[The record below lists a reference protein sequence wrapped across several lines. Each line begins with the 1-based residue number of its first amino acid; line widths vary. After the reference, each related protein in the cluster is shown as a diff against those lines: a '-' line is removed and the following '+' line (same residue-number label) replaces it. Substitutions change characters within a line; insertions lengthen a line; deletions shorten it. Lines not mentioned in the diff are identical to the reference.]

1 MKRIAIFSVKY
12 SANLGDGLLSECLER
27 EILRQRPGTRIVP
40 LDLAGRTGY
49 GTGSRHRGKML
60 RVLEAMPGPV
70 RQLAAAQMLGMLV
83 RHRLRPRWR
92 RALAKVE
99 GVILG
104 GGNLI
109 ADADLNFPFK
119 VNGALGE
126 AARRALPSAVFA
138 AGVSDNWTRRGH
150 RLFVDAFRRS
160 RLVRATVRDQRS
172 IAVWNRRLRPE
183 QVPPA
188 ALARDPG
195 VLTADHFP
203 ARPNEGYIALGLT
216 DPILLQ
222 YHATGPSDFLS
233 LDDWLAEMVAALREL
248 GRPIRLFTNGS
259 PEDRDYLERLAPRL
273 QEAAPGLVT
282 VEPAF
287 ADPDAFAGFVSASA
301 FLMAHRMH
309 ACIAAWSYRVPHVGF
324 SWDIKL
330 NSFFEGV
337 GRGEWVVDPAE
348 LDPAEMLALVRK
360 GLEEGVDA
368 AAHERI
374 VAEARR
380 DVGGILGALEAAV
393 ATTPAAS
400 RVPAVAQEPGDSR
413 A

>member
-27 EILRQRPGTRIVP
+27 EILRQRPDTHIVP
-40 LDLAGRTGY
+40 LDLAGRSGY
-49 GTGSRHRGKML
+49 GTGSRHRGKVL
-60 RVLEAMPGPV
+60 RVLEALPGPV
-70 RQLAAAQMLGMLV
+70 RRLAVAQMLGMLV
-83 RHRLRPRWR
+83 RSRLRPRWR
-92 RALAKVE
+92 RALARVD
-99 GVILG
+99 GAILG

-119 VNGALGE
+119 VNAALGE
-126 AARRALPSAVFA
+126 TARRSLPVAVFA
-138 AGVSDNWTRRGH
+138 VGVSDNWTRRGH
-150 RLFVDAFRRS
+150 RLFADAFRRS
-160 RLVRATVRDQRS
+160 RMVRATVRDERS
-172 IAVWNRRLRPE
+172 RSVWNRRLRPE
-183 QVPPA
+183 EVPPA
-188 ALARDPG
+188 SLARDPG

-203 ARPNEGYIALGLT
+203 ARANAGYIALGLT
-216 DPILLQ
+216 DPVLLQ

-233 LDDWLAEMVAALREL
+233 LDDWLVEVVAALRAL

-259 PEDRDYLERLAPRL
+259 PEDRDYLERLTPRL
-273 QEAAPGLVT
+273 QEAAPGLVAA
-282 VEPAF
+282 EPAF

-330 NSFFEGV
+330 NSFFESV

-348 LDPAEMLALVRK
+348 LEPAALLALVAR
-360 GLEEGVDA
+360 GLGEGIDEAGHARV
-368 AAHERI
+368 

-380 DVGGILGALEAAV
+380 DVGAILGALESAV
-393 ATTPAAS
+393 AAPTAG
-400 RVPAVAQEPGDSR
+400 RVPVVMPETRDSR